1 MGIPEITPTTQNEF
15 QAESVAEEDSLS
27 ETEYRRFLDSKVY
40 YLETSQKTVTGA
52 LALANRIAAGS
63 GDDPANPGTVNTEL
77 ALEIG
82 AGIRDIAKLSNN
94 GTD

>member
-1 MGIPEITPTTQNEF
+1 MPEVTPPTQGDF
-15 QAESVAEEDSLS
+15 QAESLEGADSLS

-52 LALANRIAAGS
+52 LALANRIATGS
-63 GDDPANPGTVNTEL
+63 GDDPANPGSVNSEL

-82 AGIRDIAKLSNN
+82 VGIRDTAQLSNN
-94 GTD
+94 GTG